1 MPTSDQTPLRLIQIW
16 ATTNDSLYKALPR
29 LGSLN
34 ILCNAYPIRTSTR
47 SMTEVSAL
55 EPRQSKEQHYCQLS
69 LLSMAMGR
77 TAKDFGGHLIAN

>member
-1 MPTSDQTPLRLIQIW
+1 MAILLNLVKRS
-16 ATTNDSLYKALPR
+16 
-29 LGSLN
+29 GSLK
-34 ILCNAYPIRTSTR
+34 ILCNAYPIRTATR

-55 EPRQSKEQHYCQLS
+55 ELRQQHYCQLS